1 MTTLRVP
8 HQKVLHGRP
17 SIVDLRRVNIS
28 YILSNHGQ
36 KESKRFKH
44 HITRHRLAI
53 KISTLPDFVGLTT
66 VREKGRWAPH
76 CPSSNKNCVKVCSF
90 THFLATFCS
99 PGAFGSGRFIR
110 FGGLLDTCWDL
121 ERTHELYDFSQS
133 WGDSWSSRLFSW
145 ECWEGPRMKKWPA
158 NNKNTWVL
166 GRLAQT
172 FFFLVR
178 CKEVEDRFCGWD
190 TFHVS
195 CEGN

>member
-1 MTTLRVP
+1 MTPLRVP

-76 CPSSNKNCVKVCSF
+76 CPKQQQKLREGLFLHPFSS
-90 THFLATFCS
+90 H
-99 PGAFGSGRFIR
+99 I
-110 FGGLLDTCWDL
+110 
-121 ERTHELYDFSQS
+121 
-133 WGDSWSSRLFSW
+133 LFSRCLRLW
-145 ECWEGPRMKKWPA
+145 KIHPVWRPSGHLLRLGA
-158 NNKNTWVL
+158 NPWALWLQPVLRRQLVIKAIQLGML
-166 GRLAQT
+166 GRSKDEKMACKQQKHLSFGEVCPDLL
-172 FFFLVR
+172 FFG
-178 CKEVEDRFCGWD
+178 EV
-190 TFHVS
+190 
-195 CEGN
+195 